1 MSSFSEP
8 SADPAEKGREPSSE
22 EARASARSTHVAR
35 ASGCT
40 SWTSTSDFAAIRA
53 TLSNASAV
61 AAAAPAVGATG
72 HASIARRNAS
82 SPEEAAAASS
92 TKSRTE
98 ARAACDACACAYPC
112 SSSCRSV
119 LMASSAHASPP
130 LPAICWLAG
139 PAGELCPP
147 SSGWTRPISA
157 RACDVRR
164 LASGAC
170 SCSDSAKKALRCA
183 SSRRDAC
190 SLTTRYRADSPRA
203 ASSGAGR
210 VHEAVRAGS
219 SAGQAARPSSRAMVA
234 AVSTSCDASAGSRSS
249 VAGSSRA
256 RTSAFS
262 ASEMAGSPDRRSF
275 QRRPTAALRQST
287 ASSRSAP
294 PHPAG
299 GLSYT
304 LSSAVA

>member
-1 MSSFSEP
+1 M
-8 SADPAEKGREPSSE
+8 DGIDTVYR
-22 EARASARSTHVAR
+22 RHLASRLHPR
-35 ASGCT
+35 
-40 SWTSTSDFAAIRA
+40 
-53 TLSNASAV
+53 
-61 AAAAPAVGATG
+61 
-72 HASIARRNAS
+72 
-82 SPEEAAAASS
+82 
-92 TKSRTE
+92 
-98 ARAACDACACAYPC
+98 ACDACARAYPC

-130 LPAICWLAG
+130 APLPAIGWSAG
-139 PAGELCPP
+139 PP
-147 SSGWTRPISA
+147 SSGWTRPSSA